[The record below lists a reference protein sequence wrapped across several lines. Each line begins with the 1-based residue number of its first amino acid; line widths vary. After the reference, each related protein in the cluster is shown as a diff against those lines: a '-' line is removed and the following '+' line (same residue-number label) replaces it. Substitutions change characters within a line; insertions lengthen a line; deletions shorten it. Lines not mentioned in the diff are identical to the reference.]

1 MDGAPIRHP
10 DRVTCELSEASGA
23 IRFKGSHDGYVDPF
37 NLVHSRS
44 LSLAADGRRLIG
56 LDTLS
61 GAKSELRFAYDVPF
75 AVHFHLHPRCG
86 ARLAP
91 DGSALLVLPSGERWR
106 LQATGAALSIE
117 ESTHYAEVIGP
128 LQAQQVAL
136 RAVCYGAAEV
146 RWVLERADVEV
157 VSDPATDLTDLLE

>member
-1 MDGAPIRHP
+1 
-10 DRVTCELSEASGA
+10 
-23 IRFKGSHDGYVDPF
+23 RFTGSHDGYVDPF
-37 NLVHSRS
+37 NLVHTRS
-44 LSLAADGRRLIG
+44 LSLSANGQRLVGI
-56 LDTLS
+56 DKLS

-86 ARLAP
+86 ARFSP
-91 DGSALLVLPSGERWR
+91 DGSAQLVWPGGERWR

-128 LQAQQVAL
+128 LQAQQVVL

-157 VSDPATDLTDLLE
+157 VSDPAGDLTDLLE